1 MCKKILLFN
10 FLTILLYIFTLDLR
24 LLNIMKK
31 ILLLFIASSLLI
43 SCGTSECDCAG
54 PSITGNWTGTA
65 IDFTGTA
72 QTEVQ
77 GIPVRVNLVG
87 EGYDLNFTYTLT
99 ENPNTATSEG
109 NYSMEVT
116 ASVLGQS
123 QTEFRENV
131 PVDFSGPWSQ
141 NGDTLTLTVDGEEV
155 IANIIELTETSLIL
169 EFNIEKTE
177 MVNGVEGTSNIL
189 MTVSFSR

>member
-1 MCKKILLFN
+1 
-10 FLTILLYIFTLDLR
+10 
-24 LLNIMKK
+24 MKK
-31 ILLLFIASSLLI
+31 LIFLFVFSAFLFGCESSDNDLPEVSI
-43 SCGTSECDCAG
+43 VGT
-54 PSITGNWTGTA
+54 WTGTA

-109 NYSMEVT
+109 SYSMEVT
-116 ASVLGQS
+116 ARVLGQS
-123 QTEFRENV
+123 QTEIRENI
-131 PVDFSGPWSQ
+131 PADFSGPWSQ
-141 NGDTLTLTVDGEEV
+141 NGDTLTLTVEGEEV
-155 IANIIELTETSLIL
+155 IANITELTETTLIL
-169 EFNIEKTE
+169 EFNVERTE
-177 MVNGVEGTSNIL
+177 MMNGVEVTSNIL